1 MNVRS
6 RGKDKTTA
14 SPFSNRHALNPWGCL
29 AASWN
34 HMADMNTQVAT
45 TGV

>member
-6 RGKDKTTA
+6 REKDKTTA
-14 SPFSNRHALNPWGCL
+14 STFSNRLALNPWGCL
-29 AASWN
+29 AAAWN
-34 HMADMNTQVAT
+34 NMADLNTQVAT